1 MKLNGKEIKIE
12 NSTALSVILEN
23 QGFNRLKIA
32 VMINGDIVPKAEYD
46 KTTVNNNDNLEVVS
60 FVGGG

>member
-12 NSTALSVILEN
+12 TSMALSVILEN

-46 KTTVNNNDNLEVVS
+46 KTMVNNNDNLEVVS

>member
-12 NSTALSVILEN
+12 NPTALSVILEN
-23 QGFNRLKIA
+23 QGFNRSKIA

>member
-12 NSTALSVILEN
+12 NPTALSIILEN

-46 KTTVNNNDNLEVVS
+46 KTMVNNNDNLEVVS

>member
-12 NSTALSVILEN
+12 NPTALSAILEN